1 MSTIFVTSFYGS
13 FIIPE
18 TETVAI
24 YTTEE
29 KRCDRSGNT
38 VDADDPDAFSVADL
52 IFETTK
58 QRFIFPNLYL
68 GLDCMLEINACFEAF
83 CHSSTPR
90 NLHIDINRLCD
101 FVDVDLIGSKS
112 IIVENK

>member
-29 KRCDRSGNT
+29 KRCDKSGNP
-38 VDADDPDAFSVADL
+38 VDADDPDGFCVADL

-58 QRFIFPNLYL
+58 QRLIFPNLYL
-68 GLDCMLEINACFEAF
+68 GLDCMLEINALLEGYC
-83 CHSSTPR
+83 CHSAQEK
-90 NLHIDINRLCD
+90 LHIDVNRLCD

-112 IIVENK
+112 IIIENK

>member
-1 MSTIFVTSFYGS
+1 MIIVTSFYGS
-13 FIIPE
+13 FIIPK

-29 KRCDRSGNT
+29 KRCDKSGNPLA
-38 VDADDPDAFSVADL
+38 ADDPDGFCVADL

-68 GLDCMLEINACFEAF
+68 GLDCLLEINTLLEGY
-83 CHSSTPR
+83 CHSAQEK
-90 NLHIDINRLCD
+90 LHIDVNKLCD
-101 FVDVDLIGSKS
+101 FTDVNLIGGKS
-112 IIVENK
+112 ILVENK